1 MKKTISAILIG
12 GTVLALTACS
22 NGGSK
27 FEGKWSCNVEGFGKI
42 AMSIRNNGGNDYI
55 IDDYPV
61 LGKLSVTYKD
71 GNLVG
76 PQGMTFSIDKQSD
89 KLIGMN
95 VCEMS
100 RIK

>member
-1 MKKTISAILIG
+1 MKKAIKAILLGATIF
-12 GTVLALTACS
+12 ALTACD

-27 FEGKWSCNVEGFGKI
+27 FEGKWSCDSGLGKLT
-42 AMSIRNNGGNDYI
+42 MSIRNNGGNDYI

-61 LGKLSVTYKD
+61 IGKVSMTYKD

-76 PQGMTFSIDKQSD
+76 PQGMRFSIDKQSD